1 MKTTKR
7 QISLQELFRGVY
19 MGPNP
24 SVVHIVPS
32 GDNWRV
38 RREGGLRAIAVKSN
52 KRSAVSIA
60 KKLKN
65 INRIVIHR
73 RDGTFQEH
81 IN

>member
-1 MKTTKR
+1 MKTAKR
-7 QISLQELFRGVY
+7 QISLQEILC
-19 MGPNP
+19 P
-24 SVVHIVPS
+24 VHIVPS

-38 RREGGLRAIAVKSN
+38 IREGALRAIAVKAN

-60 KKLKN
+60 KKLKS

-81 IN
+81 IGYCRKW